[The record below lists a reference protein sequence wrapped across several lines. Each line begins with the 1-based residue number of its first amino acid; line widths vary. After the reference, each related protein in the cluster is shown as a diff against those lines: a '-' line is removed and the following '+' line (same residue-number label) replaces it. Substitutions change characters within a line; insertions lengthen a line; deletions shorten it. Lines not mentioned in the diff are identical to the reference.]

1 MGTGG
6 REYQDRMPAMAHR
19 NRKARASKARAREGD
34 MTDTAQNNRRIAKNT
49 FYLYLRMGI
58 TMMVQLYTSRI
69 VLQALGIED
78 YGIYN
83 IVGSVVVMFSFIS
96 GPLGTATQRFYNF
109 ELGKK
114 DGGNLN
120 TIFNIS
126 LYCFL
131 ILALVMFLL
140 VELGGVWY
148 ISNKMNLPPDRTGA
162 AMFVFQFSL
171 LTFLLSL
178 VKTPFES
185 LIIAHENMSYY
196 AYVSILDV
204 ALKLLN
210 AFSLTWFLG
219 DKLKLYAVNHLVIA
233 LIIFVCVQFYC
244 HRKFTTIRIT
254 RVWDSGIFKSMASF
268 SGWSLF
274 GSVASMSAN
283 QGLNLLL
290 NFFYGVTVNAAV
302 GVANQV
308 SAAVNQFVGN
318 FQIAFRPQIV
328 KYYSGE
334 EFHELRTLVDNTAK
348 FSDCVFFSVACTV
361 MLHAQFLLELWL
373 GKVPEFASEFVV
385 LNLIYLL
392 LETLSAPMWMTIQA
406 TGKIRNYQ
414 IVISSVIFLN
424 IIISY
429 FFLKAGYSPTVVM
442 EIKCCLDFAYLA
454 IRLLFMRAKIQFPIR
469 EFARK
474 VLLPISLVTALSVI
488 PTAILSYLD
497 LAGWKYLIASVLTF
511 MAFYMTSVFFIGI
524 SRSERERVMV
534 LLKRKQTV
542 S

>member
-1 MGTGG
+1 MSDIST
-6 REYQDRMPAMAHR
+6 
-19 NRKARASKARAREGD
+19 
-34 MTDTAQNNRRIAKNT
+34 NNRRIAKNT

-58 TMMVQLYTSRI
+58 TMLVQLYTSRV

-140 VELGGVWY
+140 VEIGGVWY

-196 AYVSILDV
+196 AYISILDV
-204 ALKLLN
+204 GLKLLN
-210 AFSLTWFLG
+210 AFSLTSFFG

-233 LIIFVCVQFYC
+233 LIIFMCMQFYC
-244 HRKFTTIRIT
+244 HRKFTAIRIT
-254 RVWDSGIFKSMASF
+254 KVWDSGIFKSMASF

-308 SAAVNQFVGN
+308 SAAVNQFVSN

-334 EFHELRTLVDNTAK
+334 ELAALRALVNNTAK
-348 FSDCVFFSVACTV
+348 YSYFLLFALACPV
-361 MLHAQFLLELWL
+361 MFNAQFLLEVWL
-373 GKVPEFASEFVV
+373 GNVPEFASAFVV
-385 LNLIYLL
+385 LNLIYML
-392 LETLSAPMWMTIQA
+392 LETISAPMWMTIQA

-414 IVISSVIFLN
+414 IIISSVILLN

-442 EIKCCLDFAYLA
+442 EIKCCLDLAYLV
-454 IRLLFMRAKIQFPIR
+454 IRLLFMRAKIQFSIR
-469 EFARK
+469 DFSRR
-474 VLLPISLVTALSVI
+474 VLVPVSSVTVLSLI
-488 PTAILSYLD
+488 PMSILSLSG
-497 LAGWKYLIASVLTF
+497 LSGWKHLF
-511 MAFYMTSVFFIGI
+511 TSITVFVMVYAALVFLIGI
-524 SRSERERVMV
+524 SRSEKERVV
-534 LLKRKQTV
+534 ALVKRK
-542 S
+542 

>member
-1 MGTGG
+1 
-6 REYQDRMPAMAHR
+6 
-19 NRKARASKARAREGD
+19 
-34 MTDTAQNNRRIAKNT
+34 
-49 FYLYLRMGI
+49 MGI
-58 TMMVQLYTSRI
+58 TMLVQLYTSRV

-114 DGGNLN
+114 DSGNLN

-126 LYCFL
+126 LYCFVV
-131 ILALVMFLL
+131 LAVAMFLII
-140 VELGGVWY
+140 EIGGVWY
-148 ISNKMNLPPDRTGA
+148 INNKMNLPADRMDA
-162 AMFVFQFSL
+162 AMFAFQISL
-171 LTFLLSL
+171 LTFLMSL

-204 ALKLLN
+204 GLKLLN
-210 AFSLTWFLG
+210 AYSLTLFG
-219 DKLKLYAVNHLVIA
+219 IDKLKLYSVNN
-233 LIIFVCVQFYC
+233 LIISVVILICLLVYC
-244 HRKFTTIRIT
+244 HRKFASIYIK
-254 RVWDSGIFKSMASF
+254 RVWDAKIFRSLVSF

-274 GSVASMSAN
+274 GSVATMSAN

-290 NFFYGVTVNAAV
+290 NFFYGVVVNAAV

-334 EFHELRTLVDNTAK
+334 DLVALRTLVNNTAK
-348 FSDCVFFSVACTV
+348 YSYFLLFALACPV
-361 MLHAQFLLELWL
+361 MFNAQFLLEVWL
-373 GKVPEFASEFVV
+373 GEVPQYAAAFVV
-385 LNLIYLL
+385 LNLVYML

-414 IVISSVIFLN
+414 IVISSVILLN

-429 FFLKAGYSPTVVM
+429 FFLKAGHSPFVVM
-442 EIKCCLDFAYLA
+442 GIKCCLDIVCLV
-454 IRLLFMRAKIQFPIR
+454 IRLLFMKVKIQFSVR
-469 EFARK
+469 EFIRK
-474 VLLPISLVTALSVI
+474 VLLPVCAVTVMSVI
-488 PTAILSYLD
+488 PVVILSYFD
-497 LAGWKYLIASVLTF
+497 LEGWPFLFVSCFIFILCYILF
-511 MAFYMTSVFFIGI
+511 VFFIGV
-524 SRSERERVMV
+524 STQERERIITILRM
-534 LLKRKQTV
+534 R
-542 S
+542 

>member
-1 MGTGG
+1 
-6 REYQDRMPAMAHR
+6 MAHM
-19 NRKARASKARAREGD
+19 NRKAEASKARAREDD

-58 TMMVQLYTSRI
+58 TMLVQLYTSRI

-334 EFHELRTLVDNTAK
+334 EFDALRALVHNTAK
-348 FSDCVFFSVACTV
+348 YSYFLLFALACPV
-361 MLHAQFLLELWL
+361 MFNAQFLLEVWL

-524 SRSERERVMV
+524 SRSEREMVMV

>member
-1 MGTGG
+1 MKHKDSRGK
-6 REYQDRMPAMAHR
+6 
-19 NRKARASKARAREGD
+19 NRKAEASKAEARDGD

-58 TMMVQLYTSRI
+58 TMLVQLYTSRI

-204 ALKLLN
+204 VLKLLN

-233 LIIFVCVQFYC
+233 LIIFMCVQFYC
-244 HRKFTTIRIT
+244 HRRFTAIRIAK
-254 RVWDSGIFKSMASF
+254 VWDSGIFKSMASF

-334 EFHELRTLVDNTAK
+334 ELDALRALVHNTAK
-348 FSDCVFFSVACTV
+348 YSYFLLFALACPV
-361 MLHAQFLLELWL
+361 MFNAQFLLEIWL
-373 GKVPEFASEFVV
+373 GKVPEFASAFVV

-442 EIKCCLDFAYLA
+442 EIKCCLDLAYLA
-454 IRLLFMRAKIQFPIR
+454 IRLLFMRAKIQFSIR

-474 VLLPISLVTALSVI
+474 VLLPVSLVTALSVI

-497 LAGWKYLIASVLTF
+497 LEGWKYLIASVLTF
-511 MAFYMTSVFFIGI
+511 MVFYMTSVFFIGI
-524 SRSERERVMV
+524 GRSERERVLV
-534 LLKRKQTV
+534 LLKRKQIV